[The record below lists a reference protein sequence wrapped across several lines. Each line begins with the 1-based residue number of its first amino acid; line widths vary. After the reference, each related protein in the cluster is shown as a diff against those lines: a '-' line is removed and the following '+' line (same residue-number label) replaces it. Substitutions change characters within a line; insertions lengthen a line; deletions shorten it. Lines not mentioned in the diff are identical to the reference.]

1 MREVKS
7 LDDCIYLLETVLS
20 DRQRDILNR
29 RLAIWAKYP
38 ETLESIAKDYGLS
51 RERVRQIEKKAR
63 KKLFAASNIKTI
75 SPLLE
80 ELRGILRSFGGVCS
94 INYIAAE
101 LLKKFKARRANTVTV
116 IPLFLGLAGCRE
128 LSEGLWALDGITKD
142 QIDAICERAESIIVE
157 KGHLDLDELE
167 DSIATE
173 IERPKRA

>member
-63 KKLFAASNIKTI
+63 KSCLQHRISKLS
-75 SPLLE
+75 
-80 ELRGILRSFGGVCS
+80 
-94 INYIAAE
+94 
-101 LLKKFKARRANTVTV
+101 
-116 IPLFLGLAGCRE
+116 
-128 LSEGLWALDGITKD
+128 
-142 QIDAICERAESIIVE
+142 
-157 KGHLDLDELE
+157 
-167 DSIATE
+167 
-173 IERPKRA
+173 RPC